1 MRGLRSHDLQTV
13 FQSASDWEGYLASD
27 PEKAAPWRTLLQD
40 IQLSDEQIQLLNGFT
55 RTMRVL
61 MISGI
66 WCGDCV
72 RQGPALEAI
81 ARANPCIDLRF
92 IDRDAIPEVMSRLSI
107 NGGQRVPM
115 VVFMA
120 EDMEPVSVAG
130 DRTLNY
136 YRHMINSKLGIS
148 CPMPGAATDDGMIR
162 LMTQDWIDEFERVHL
177 LLRLSGRLRQIHG
190 D

>member
-1 MRGLRSHDLQTV
+1 MRGLRATDLERV
-13 FQSASDWEGYLASD
+13 FQSGLDWNAYMGTD
-27 PEKAAPWRTLLQD
+27 PEKAAPWLELYGNH
-40 IQLSDEQIQLLNGFT
+40 QLDESQTRLLNGFR

-72 RQGPALEAI
+72 RQGPLLQRIAEA
-81 ARANPCIDLRF
+81 NTCIDLRF
-92 IDRDAIPEVMSRLSI
+92 VDRDLVPEIMGQLSI

-115 VVFMA
+115 VLFMA
-120 EDMEPVSVAG
+120 EDWEPVSVAG

-136 YRHMINSKLGIS
+136 YRHMMSSKLGIS
-148 CPMPGAATDDGMIR
+148 CPMPGAPTDEGMIR
-162 LMTQDWIDEFERVHL
+162 SVTQDWIDEFERVHL